1 MKRNGI
7 GVFTVE
13 RVSSKIQVCGQ
24 ALISVKCPLAAIC
37 TDKSSHRT
45 NQVTVGVMPD
55 SVETQVDRGNI
66 MLGKTLQLNRLRNTI
81 LVLILPYTNIRKLF
95 ILSVEYTVRITI

>member
-1 MKRNGI
+1 
-7 GVFTVE
+7 
-13 RVSSKIQVCGQ
+13 
-24 ALISVKCPLAAIC
+24 
-37 TDKSSHRT
+37 
-45 NQVTVGVMPD
+45 MPD